1 MDFCRSVS
9 KRMDVLVLGFAS
21 SPIPV
26 IVDRYA
32 AVHQLG
38 EVLLQRFFPEVIAQ
52 REAAAR
58 NGIDKQYCQFNSQVR
73 CCPIHF
79 YNIG

>member
-1 MDFCRSVS
+1 MAFCRSVS
-9 KRMDVLVLGFAS
+9 ARLDVLVLGFAS

-26 IVDRYA
+26 IVDRNA

-38 EVLLQRFFPEVIAQ
+38 GMLLQRFFPEVIAQ
-52 REAAAR
+52 REAATT
-58 NGIDKQYCQFNSQVR
+58 NSIDKQYCQFNSQVR